1 MCILALYW
9 AVPPQ
14 RAGATALA
22 LSLPIIIMDTVRL
35 FSRRWNK
42 ALTWLFW
49 PFMRENERN
58 RLAGLSFMLAGVT
71 IIILLFNR
79 HVVLLSLMFL
89 GVADPTASFFGI
101 RYGKDKLIGEK
112 SLQGSLAA
120 FVSCFLLSLGYFYV
134 MDLMR
139 ERLFIVCLLAGLSG
153 AIGELVPVGKLDDNL
168 VFPVVSGA
176 LLSLLFYLFGG
187 F

>member
-1 MCILALYW
+1 MYMDMTLKARNDIHLARRLWHFCGVMCILALYW

-79 HVVLLSLMFL
+79 HVVLLSLMF
-89 GVADPTASFFGI
+89 
-101 RYGKDKLIGEK
+101 
-112 SLQGSLAA
+112 
-120 FVSCFLLSLGYFYV
+120 
-134 MDLMR
+134 
-139 ERLFIVCLLAGLSG
+139 
-153 AIGELVPVGKLDDNL
+153 
-168 VFPVVSGA
+168 
-176 LLSLLFYLFGG
+176 
-187 F
+187 